1 MYVLLVVKTVLDVLL
16 LMSVLSVPLDTVQ
29 LLPLIVP
36 NVILLMTMYFNVTIL
51 LLPQLHVLQDTVS
64 LTLLVLLVVLPIVTH
79 VLKLVFVL
87 DVKMD
92 GLITKMVLNVW
103 LVLKDVLN
111 VLHNVIATLVL
122 KINNH
127 HVDVPLVHLGVDL
140 LVLQEMVKEK
150 MMIVLM
156 DQLNLAP
163 LML

>member
-1 MYVLLVVKTVLDVLL
+1 MNVVKTVLLVLL
-16 LMSVLSVPLDTVQ
+16 LMSVLSVPWDTVQ

-36 NVILLMTMYFNVTIL
+36 NVILLMTTYFNVTIL
-51 LLPQLHVLQDTVS
+51 LLSQLYVLQDTVS
-64 LTLLVLLVVLPIVTH
+64 LTLLVLLVVLTIVTH

-87 DVKMD
+87 DVWMD
-92 GLITKMVLNVW
+92 GLITKMVLHVL

-111 VLHNVIATLVL
+111 VLHNVIVTLVL

-140 LVLQEMVKEK
+140 LVLQETVKEK
-150 MMIVLM
+150 MILILM
-156 DQLNLAP
+156 DKLNLAP